1 MTATPARPLRAHLRM
16 KSAFPASVSRR
27 APRPALL
34 VALAVL
40 LSAAFGADLRA
51 EGTIEGRVLNTTDGR
66 FLTNARITVE
76 GTALETFSDEQGYY
90 RLAVPAGPRTVRVF
104 YTGLRPQVRA
114 LTVAEGGRT
123 VSDFNLG
130 TGDGDGGPVA
140 LDPYVVQSTRDMN
153 AAALAINEQ
162 RFATNIKSVISTDS
176 FGEIAEGNVGDFAKF
191 LPGVTIDY
199 GGGGARGISVGGVPA
214 SGTPVMI
221 DGNLLA
227 SAASSSPTRL
237 VELEQV
243 SINNMSRVEVSR
255 SPNADSPASAIGGWV
270 NLVSKNAFERAK
282 PSYSFKTYLSFRQ
295 NDIDG
300 FSVKKSPGPYRDSS
314 YKLGGNF
321 DFSAIVPVNKRF
333 GFTVSGLSTRTP
345 NRLYAVRP
353 GWVPNVV
360 ASSAALPAPGPDRPY
375 LGSYD
380 LSIGTNLTYRNSVGI
395 TADFRLSDTDTVSAG
410 FQYSYHQG
418 HSAGNGIVFEP
429 VRVAAFGPTFTQGAA
444 GAGRV
449 LITTSDRDKSGTT
462 WMPSLR
468 YVHNGQV
475 WRWEANA
482 AYSNAS
488 NHYRDISEGYWNE
501 TNAFIRNV
509 TIRFDN
515 PGLVRPETITV
526 TDAAG
531 RPVDPFTLGN
541 ALFETGR
548 TNPEDSQDTV
558 RTLRL
563 SARRRFDA
571 GLPVVVKTGLDVQ
584 SQRRDINGAA
594 TSFTYV
600 GPDGRAATADNNAA
614 QWLAEEMSRTPAGFG
629 FAPRQIM
636 STYEIGD
643 TYKAN
648 PGYFQL
654 TEAQEVALYRNAV
667 NGSREITETIWAP
680 YVRFDTKLLRDR
692 LVIATG
698 VRFERTEDDGSGAL
712 TDPAANYQRDANGNI
727 LRNAA
732 GQPLLIAPATSL
744 QAVQLTSKRRAA
756 RTDKAYDGFF
766 PSFNAAYNFTDR
778 LLGRVSYARSIARPD
793 FGNILPSL
801 SLPDPAGTSRTITL
815 TNPNLKPWTA
825 DSYGV
830 SLEYY
835 FDEPS
840 SGVVS
845 ARGYLRDIS
854 DFWGLVQTPPTE
866 ELLDAYG
873 IDPVTYSAAA
883 GYLISTRLNGGDAK
897 ITGLEFDYRQNLAFL
912 NPWVKG
918 FGAFGNITMQHLQGS
933 QIADFIGYVQKTIN
947 FGFSYSRTRFT
958 GRVAVNLRGRE
969 RGAAF
974 VGAGAEPGTYQ
985 YKNPRDYIDV
995 SAEYRFTRHL
1005 ALFAS
1010 ARDLLGVY
1018 NDFERYGPS
1027 TPKHARLLLRQ
1038 DIGTLVNIGLK
1049 AQF

>member
-1 MTATPARPLRAHLRM
+1 MQTMTTTPRLVCSARLQSL
-16 KSAFPASVSRR
+16 FT
-27 APRPALL
+27 
-34 VALAVL
+34 LAVL
-40 LSAAFGADLRA
+40 LAAHPGAELRA
-51 EGTIEGRVLNTTDGR
+51 DGSVEGRVLNTTNGR
-66 FLTNARITVE
+66 YINNARITVE
-76 GTALETFSDEQGYY
+76 GTALEAFSDEQGYY

-104 YTGLRPQVRA
+104 YTGLRSQVRPLLVTDGQRA
-114 LTVAEGGRT
+114 

-130 TGDGDGGPVA
+130 TGDGDKGPVA
-140 LDPYVVQSTRDMN
+140 LDPFVVESTRDMN

-199 GGGGARGISVGGVPA
+199 GGGGARGISVGGMPT
-214 SGTPVMI
+214 SSTPVMI

-227 SAASSSPTRL
+227 SAASSSPTREI
-237 VELEQV
+237 ELEQV

-282 PSYSFKTYLSFRQ
+282 PSYSLKTYLSFRE
-295 NDIDG
+295 NDIDH
-300 FSVKKSPGPYRDSS
+300 FSVKKSAGPYRNSS
-314 YKLGGNF
+314 YKLGGNI

-345 NRLYAVRP
+345 NRLYAARP

-375 LGSYD
+375 LGSYN
-380 LSIGTNLTYRNSVGI
+380 LSVGTNLTYRSSIGV
-395 TADFRLSDTDTVSAG
+395 TVDFRLSNYDTISTG

-418 HSAGNGIVFEP
+418 HSAGNSIMFEP
-429 VRVAAFGPTFTQGAA
+429 VRTASFGPTFTQGAA

-449 LITTSDRDKSGTT
+449 QTSTSDRDKSGTT

-468 YVHNGQV
+468 YVHSGPV

-488 NHYRDISEGYWNE
+488 NHYRDISEGYWSE

-509 TIRFDN
+509 TVRFDN
-515 PGLVRPETITV
+515 PGLVRPQGITV
-526 TDAAG
+526 MNAAG
-531 RPVDPFTLGN
+531 QPIDPYDLGN
-541 ALFETGR
+541 SLFETGR

-563 SARRRFDA
+563 SARRSFDWRIP
-571 GLPVVVKTGLDVQ
+571 LTIKTGLDLQ
-584 SQRRDINGAA
+584 SQHRDINGAS
-594 TSFTYV
+594 TGFTYF

-643 TYKAN
+643 TFKAH
-648 PGYFQL
+648 PEYFQL
-654 TEAQEVALYRNAV
+654 TEAQEVGFYRNAV
-667 NGSREITETIWAP
+667 NGSKEITEMIYAP

-692 LVIATG
+692 LIIATG

-744 QAVQLTSKRRAA
+744 QAVQLISKRRAA
-756 RTDKAYDGFF
+756 YTKKSYDGFF
-766 PSFNAAYNFTDR
+766 PSFNAAFNFTDK
-778 LLGRVSYARSIARPD
+778 LLGRLSYARSIARPD
-793 FGNILPSL
+793 FGNILPAL
-801 SLPDPAGTSRTITL
+801 SLPDPATTARTITL

-825 DSYGV
+825 DSYGL

-845 ARGYLRDIS
+845 ARAYRRDIS
-854 DFWGLVQTPPTE
+854 DFWGVVQTPPTE

-883 GYLISTRLNGGDAK
+883 GYLISTRLNGGAAK
-897 ITGLEFDYRQNLAFL
+897 ITGLEFDYRQSLGSL
-912 NPWVKG
+912 VPWAKG
-918 FGAFGNITMQHLQGS
+918 LSAFGNITMQHLQGS

-947 FGFSYSRTRFT
+947 LGFSYNQARFT

-985 YKNPRDYIDV
+985 YKNPRDYVDV
-995 SAEYRFTRHL
+995 SAEYRFTRKI

-1010 ARDLLGVY
+1010 ARDLLGIY

-1027 TPKHARLLLRQ
+1027 TPRHARLLLRQ

-1049 AQF
+1049 TQF